1 MIDFS
6 RLDRV
11 IHEKGRLSIMTL
23 LAARGT
29 WGFQE
34 LKNEL
39 EMSDGNLI
47 THLRTLGKAG
57 YVKEVKTTAQ
67 DSERPRTNYE
77 ITAAGRAAFKAYIK
91 VLEAIVKHSKPA

>member
-6 RLDRV
+6 QLDKT

-23 LAARGT
+23 LSTRPT
-29 WGFQE
+29 WAFQE

-47 THLRTLGKAG
+47 THLRTLQKSD
-57 YVKEVKTTAQ
+57 YV
-67 DSERPRTNYE
+67 
-77 ITAAGRAAFKAYIK
+77 AAHKHPSRRETSYSLTEPGRSAFEAYISL
-91 VLEAIVKHSKPA
+91 LEKIINASKL